1 MEEMEVNPDII
12 SSVQNKKIFLIK
24 WERKKLISLKKR
36 TN

>member
-1 MEEMEVNPDII
+1 MDEWEVNPDFI